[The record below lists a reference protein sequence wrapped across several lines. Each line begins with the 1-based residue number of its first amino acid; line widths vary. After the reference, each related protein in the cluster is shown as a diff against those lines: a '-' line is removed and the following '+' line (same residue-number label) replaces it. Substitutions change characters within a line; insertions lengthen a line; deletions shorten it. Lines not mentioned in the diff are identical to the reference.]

1 MCGISGI
8 VSFKEPR
15 VSPEIL
21 KRMNDTLRLRGPD
34 DEGFFFSD
42 GVGLGHRRLAI
53 IDLASGHQPMTSA
66 DGRYTIVFN
75 GEIYNFLEL
84 RAKLECAGVAF
95 RTHSDTEVLLEL
107 FARQGLGML
116 ENLNGMFAFAIW
128 DARDKKLYAARD
140 RAGKKPFY
148 YALVNNHF
156 IFGSELKALLE
167 FPGMKK
173 NLNPVALQ
181 HFLTYEYVP
190 APLAM
195 IEGVS
200 KLKQA
205 HWLVLDDGKITTGR
219 YWNQPLGE
227 ALPDDEKTASKT
239 LLSLLD
245 KAVQYRLISDV
256 PVGVF
261 LSGGLDSSSI
271 VALIARHREGKNI
284 QTFSINFEEASY
296 DESLYSETVAKKFGT
311 DHHAQTLTANTMLDI
326 LPDVANYLD
335 EPFADASILPT
346 YLLSRFTRKNVT
358 VALGGDGADELFA
371 GYPTFYA
378 TRFANI
384 YQKMPKIAHKVID
397 GLAKILP
404 TSDKNMSLDFKVR
417 QFLKGAHLPGVIKNQ
432 MWLAA
437 VLPEEQNALFHSD
450 FKSKLGASDPL
461 AILRE
466 EMSHCPSK
474 NPGDELSYFY
484 QKFYMCDDILFK
496 VDRAS
501 MANSLEVRAPYLD
514 KDVVDYAC
522 RLPYSYKLKGITTKY
537 ILKKTFNRIL
547 PAMIT
552 QRSKKGFGIPL
563 SGWLKKELKPLLLQ
577 TLAKDRI
584 ERDGYF
590 EWSRVNILVQ
600 DHLSG
605 KNNNRKP
612 LFALLMLH
620 FWMDRYLH
628 GPS

>member
-8 VSFKEPR
+8 VSFKAPS
-15 VSPEIL
+15 VSRETL

-34 DEGFFFSD
+34 DEGFFFAD
-42 GVGLGHRRLAI
+42 NVGLGHRRLSI
-53 IDLASGHQPMTSA
+53 IDLASGQQPMTSA

-84 RAKLECAGVAF
+84 REKLALDGAVF

-107 FARQGLGML
+107 FARRGLDAL
-116 ENLNGMFAFAIW
+116 KDLNGMFAFAVW

-140 RAGKKPFY
+140 RTGKKPFY
-148 YALVNNHF
+148 YARVNDHF
-156 IFGSELKALLE
+156 IFASELKALAQ
-167 FPGMKK
+167 FPGLKK
-173 NLNPVALQ
+173 NLNPAALQ

-190 APLAM
+190 APFAM
-195 IEGVS
+195 IEGVA

-205 HWLVLDDGKITTGR
+205 HWLVLDGTQVTTGR
-219 YWNQPLGE
+219 YWNQPLGQTV
-227 ALPDDEKTASKT
+227 ADDEKTASQT

-245 KAVQYRLISDV
+245 QAVQYRLVADV

-261 LSGGLDSSSI
+261 LSGGLDSSSV
-271 VALIARHREGKNI
+271 VALMARHREGKNI
-284 QTFSINFEEASY
+284 KTFSINFEESSY
-296 DESLYSETVAKKFGT
+296 DESLYSETIAKKFGT
-311 DHHAQTLTANTMLDI
+311 DHHAQTLTAGTMLDI

-346 YLLSRFTRKNVT
+346 YLLSRFTRKHVT

-371 GYPTFYA
+371 GYPTFFA
-378 TRFANI
+378 TRLANI
-384 YQKMPKIAHKVID
+384 YQKMPGVLHKTIA

-437 VLPEEQNALFHSD
+437 VLPEEQNTLFHPN
-450 FKSKLGASDPL
+450 FKSKLGHSDPL

-466 EMSHCPSK
+466 EMRHCPSK
-474 NPGDELSYFY
+474 HPGDELSYFY

-522 RLPYSYKLKGITTKY
+522 RLPYAYKLKGITTKY

-577 TLAKDRI
+577 TLAEDRVK
-584 ERDGYF
+584 RDGYF
-590 EWSRVNILVQ
+590 EWPRVSTLIQ

-620 FWMDRYLH
+620 LWMDRYL
-628 GPS
+628 